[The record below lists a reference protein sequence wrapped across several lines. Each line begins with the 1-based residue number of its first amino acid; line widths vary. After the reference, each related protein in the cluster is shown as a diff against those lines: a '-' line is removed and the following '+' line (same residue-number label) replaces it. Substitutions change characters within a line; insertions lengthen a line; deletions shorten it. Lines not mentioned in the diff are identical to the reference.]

1 MLQNKDKIFNNIF
14 GFQSNKLSYA
24 LKRGD
29 WDKTKKI
36 LSLDHDV
43 IIEKIKNSG
52 LRGRGGAGF
61 STGLKWSF
69 MPKTLGLS
77 LIHI

>member
-1 MLQNKDKIFNNIF
+1 MEIKMLQNKDKIFNNIF

-52 LRGRGGAGF
+52 LRGSCLLYTSPSPRDY
-61 STGLKWSF
+61 
-69 MPKTLGLS
+69 
-77 LIHI
+77 

>member
-29 WDKTKKI
+29 WNKTKKI

-43 IIEKIKNSG
+43 IIEKIKNKKNIKPGSVIGRNSSEPYDKSG
-52 LRGRGGAGF
+52 NKNV
-61 STGLKWSF
+61 TK
-69 MPKTLGLS
+69 
-77 LIHI
+77 

>member
-14 GFQSNKLSYA
+14 GFQSNKLSHA

-52 LRGRGGAGF
+52 LRGRGGA
-61 STGLKWSF
+61 
-69 MPKTLGLS
+69 
-77 LIHI
+77 

>member
-29 WDKTKKI
+29 WDKTK
-36 LSLDHDV
+36 
-43 IIEKIKNSG
+43 
-52 LRGRGGAGF
+52 
-61 STGLKWSF
+61 
-69 MPKTLGLS
+69 
-77 LIHI
+77 

>member
-52 LRGRGGAGF
+52 LR
-61 STGLKWSF
+61 
-69 MPKTLGLS
+69 
-77 LIHI
+77 

>member
-1 MLQNKDKIFNNIF
+1 MLQSKDKIFNNIF
-14 GFQSNKLSYA
+14 GFQSNKLSSA

-43 IIEKIKNSG
+43 IIEKIKNSM
-52 LRGRGGAGF
+52 LN
-61 STGLKWSF
+61 
-69 MPKTLGLS
+69 
-77 LIHI
+77 